1 MLFPRLLN
9 WRVNKMKICKFA
21 LVFVVGVFLI
31 TGSVSA
37 QKVKTP
43 KSSVELV
50 QIEKFDSLSD
60 GNGVYVRW
68 NTAYE
73 INTLGFNVYRENEK
87 GRTLVNPSIIQGSAL
102 IIGDKREITGGNN
115 YAWFDTD
122 GTLSDTYYIESINT
136 VGETKP
142 FGPVYS
148 QQVADI
154 SKVAGIDLN
163 VIENK
168 AINTNSTSET
178 FSPALPKDLVSSKN
192 VKNISTAQTTQFW
205 VASQPGIK
213 IGVKKEGVYRILR
226 ADLQTAGFNVG
237 AALNTWQLY
246 ADGVEQ
252 PMIVEP
258 NGNYIEFYGRGVD
271 TLATDMRNYYLVVG
285 TTNGKRIQSIFRRP
299 LRENVVAKS
308 FRNNVI
314 KSENGVYLQSVLNG
328 DEDNFFGSSF
338 NSVGANFTVPTPN
351 LDPITGKGLF
361 EITIQ
366 GLTLNS
372 HTVTVLLNGNEIGT
386 LTGANRDSM
395 SGTFGITSNLLV
407 NGDNIVRLVSSGT
420 GDYSLTDTIKITYS
434 RRYIAAQNTLNFYV
448 PNYMQTRIQGF
459 ASSNVRVF
467 DITDAGNAGLISN
480 TSTVSE
486 NGTFTAV
493 IPSNRSRV
501 FFAVEESG
509 ILSPVS
515 IVSNTSSTLSNT
527 SRNSN
532 LLIISHS
539 DFITQAETW
548 ANYRRNQGRTVEVIN
563 VEDVYDEFDFG
574 TKGSPAI
581 RNFLQ
586 YAYTNRQ
593 MPPRYIMLMGDAIF
607 DGRNYLGRNLTNYVP
622 ASLVD
627 TTFSQ
632 VGSDEALADFDDD
645 GLSEIAIGR
654 IPVKDAATATLIY
667 NKTVSFETTGAAAL
681 SRGFMCVSD
690 LPISYDFEAICTR
703 VGSELPMSVP
713 KTYINRGN
721 PNGRSL
727 VLSNMN
733 GGRFLV
739 NYAGHGNNSAWSSDS
754 AFFNSNDLPTLTN
767 TNQLAIF
774 TLLTCLNGNYNNVY
788 SDGLA
793 KTAVKANGGAVAA
806 WASSGETTADVQEIM
821 AARFYSQVGVGNIE
835 RMGDAVKDAKTVL
848 TYGRDVRLS
857 WVLLGDPTLRIR

>member
-1 MLFPRLLN
+1 
-9 WRVNKMKICKFA
+9 MKIFKFA
-21 LVFVVGVFLI
+21 LVFVIGIFLI
-31 TGSVSA
+31 AGSVSA

-50 QIEKFDSLSD
+50 QIEKFESLSD

-87 GRTLVNPSIIQGSAL
+87 GRTLVNPSIIQGSAMTN
-102 IIGDKREITGGNN
+102 GDKREVTGGNN
-115 YAWFDTD
+115 YAWFDAD
-122 GTLSDTYYIESINT
+122 GTLSDSYYIESLNT
-136 VGETKP
+136 KGESKS
-142 FGPVYS
+142 FGPLYS
-148 QQVADI
+148 QQVADL
-154 SKVAGIDLN
+154 SKVAGVDLTL
-163 VIENK
+163 I
-168 AINTNSTSET
+168 TNEVKSVAGSSEIY
-178 FSPALPKDLVSSKN
+178 SPVLPKDLASNKKSKS
-192 VKNISTAQTTQFW
+192 ISNAQTTQFW

-213 IGVKKEGVYRILR
+213 IGVKKEGIYRVLR
-226 ADLQTAGFNVG
+226 ADLQTAGFNVN
-237 AALNTWQLY
+237 APMNTWQLY

-258 NGNYIEFYGRGVD
+258 SGNYIEFYGRGVD
-271 TLATDMRNYYLVVG
+271 TLATDMRNYYLVAG

-299 LRENVVAKS
+299 LRENVSAKN
-308 FRNNVI
+308 FRSNVI
-314 KSENGVYLQSVLNG
+314 KSENTVYLQSILNG

-351 LDPITGKGLF
+351 LDPVTGKGLF
-361 EITIQ
+361 EITVQ
-366 GLTLNS
+366 GLTLTPHS
-372 HTVTVLLNGNEIGT
+372 VTVLLNGNELGT

-395 SGTFGITSNLLV
+395 TGSFGITSNLLV
-407 NGDNIVRLVSSGT
+407 SGDNIVRLVTSGT
-420 GDYSLTDTIKITYS
+420 GDYGLTDTIKITYS
-434 RRYIAAQNTLNFYV
+434 RRYVAVQNALNCYV
-448 PNYMQTRIQGF
+448 PNYLQTRIQGF
-459 ASSNVRVF
+459 ASSNIRVF
-467 DITDAGNAGLISN
+467 DITDAANAGLITN
-480 TSTVSE
+480 TSTVAE

-509 ILSPVS
+509 ILSPAS
-515 IVSNTSSTLSNT
+515 MVSNTPSTLSNT
-527 SRNSN
+527 SRNAN
-532 LLIISHS
+532 LIIISHG
-539 DFITQAETW
+539 DFMTQAETW
-548 ANYRRNQGRTVEVIN
+548 ANYRRNQGMTAEVLN
-563 VEDVYDEFDFG
+563 VEDIYDEFDYG

-593 MPPRYIMLMGDAIF
+593 TPPSYIMLMGDAIF
-607 DGRNYLGRNLTNYVP
+607 DGRNYLGRNLVNYVP
-622 ASLVD
+622 APLVD

-667 NKTVSFETTGAAAL
+667 NKTVSFETTRASAL

-713 KTYINRGN
+713 KTYINRGD

-727 VLSNMN
+727 LLSNMN

-739 NYAGHGNNSAWSSDS
+739 NYSGHGNNSAWSSDS
-754 AFFNSNDLPTLTN
+754 TFFNSNDLPPLTN

-774 TLLTCLNGNYNNVY
+774 TLLTCLNGNYNNVF

-793 KTAVKANGGAVAA
+793 KTAVKANGGAVAS

-821 AARFYSQVGVGNIE
+821 AARFYNQVGLGNIE
-835 RMGDAVKDAKTVL
+835 RIGDAVKDAKTVL
-848 TYGRDVRLS
+848 TFGRDVRLS
-857 WVLLGDPTLRIR
+857 WVLLGDPTLRIK